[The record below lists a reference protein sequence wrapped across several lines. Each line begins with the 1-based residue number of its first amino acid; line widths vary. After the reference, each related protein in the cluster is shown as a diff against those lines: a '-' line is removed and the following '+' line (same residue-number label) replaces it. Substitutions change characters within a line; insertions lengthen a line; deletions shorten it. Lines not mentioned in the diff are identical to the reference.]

1 MAELS
6 NKQRVQHGLDHLAE
20 ALQPYIE
27 QVTANHLEPGV
38 KWTAILEVRTQSQWA
53 AHDPLAQLKIMGE
66 GWGQGKRN
74 PFFDRLSRAGG
85 GWVQELIETRNRA
98 QHNEPFSADEARRAL
113 ETMELLLREVGAP
126 TQADAVRKLAHDI
139 ARKSIAA
146 EAKREAR
153 SIMTMPSLADDLPA
167 WRDVLQPHADI
178 ASGDFANA
186 EFAADLAQV
195 AAGTATSD
203 YGNPTE
209 FYARTYPTEG
219 LKTLLK
225 LAVKRISGD
234 GNADPVIN
242 LQTTFGGGKT
252 HSMLAVW
259 HLFSGNPLT
268 SYSQWLQDEL
278 GGLSTVVL
286 TREVKRVAI
295 DGTGLMP
302 GQAWTKSDGT
312 EIRTIWGELAWQLGG
327 AEGYALVADA
337 DRTGTSPGSALKEL
351 IAKYAPAVI
360 LIDEWV
366 AYARGLWGQEGL
378 VGGSFET
385 QFTFAQA
392 LTQAVKDVPG
402 VLLLVS
408 IPASDVR
415 RDDDQPTASDLEV
428 GGANG
433 RAALERLQNVVDR
446 LAYPWAPASSVE
458 SFEIVKRR
466 IFREPDGQALQT
478 IEAVTRRFTTFYS
491 QHAGELP
498 TNSRDFTYEARMK
511 AAYPIHPALFDRL
524 YGDWS
529 TLERFQRT
537 RGVLRLMS
545 AVVHALYTSKDD
557 SPLIM
562 VGSVPLN
569 VPDVRDELA
578 RYLDPAWKA
587 IIEKDIDGELST
599 SVAIDKDKPLFG
611 KRALTRRIA
620 RTTFMSSVATLG
632 TAHRG
637 AERKEIFLGVALPG
651 DTVGN
656 FGSALDL
663 LGDRSTYL
671 YNESGRYWFDRQPSL
686 NRTVS
691 DRAESYSQSDVWAEI
706 IARLR
711 REPKQTAE
719 LADVVIAPE
728 TTGDVIESDRVRL
741 VIAHPMYTD
750 DGKGKGGSARNW
762 VEQLIQKCGS
772 AQRLSKNTFVVL
784 AADPERL
791 TELEFAVRQYKAWGD
806 IYNSKDALDLTQG
819 QVAEAQ
825 RKADQFNK
833 TVEQRMRE
841 SWIRGLYPE
850 PDGDGHDVRVAQ
862 RKVDGAADSI
872 ARFAGERLAR
882 DSAVQ
887 TGTSPASLAIALS
900 GRLRSLWDKGHISVK
915 ELWETH
921 HRYLYMPRLKDKN
934 VLLAA
939 IPTVMTDLAWN
950 TSFALAD
957 GYDEA
962 SGDYLG
968 LRVPME
974 DSAPPAIVDTTLL
987 VRPDLA
993 IAQRDRE
1000 KAAVA
1005 AATAGDNAT
1014 TEPAPSP
1021 DEPGGVTPGAGPMT
1035 HAYVPTPNVEFTAT
1049 VDLKTS
1055 GNLPSQMK
1063 LLAEE
1068 ILELIQRADPS
1079 TFDVRIEV
1087 EAGKSGGFDATTVR
1101 NIKENAATLG
1111 VTKSKFEA
1119 R

>member
-6 NKQRVQHGLDHLAE
+6 NKQRVQHGLDLLAE
-20 ALQPYIE
+20 ALEPYIE
-27 QVTANHLEPGV
+27 QVTAPHLAPGS
-38 KWTAILEVRTQSQWA
+38 KWTAILEARTQSQWA

-74 PFFDRLSRAGG
+74 PFFDRLSRAAG
-85 GWVQELIETRNRA
+85 GWVQELIETRNKA
-98 QHNEPFSADEARRAL
+98 QHNEPFSADQARRSL
-113 ETMELLLREVGAP
+113 ETMELLLREIGAP
-126 TQADAVRKLAHDI
+126 HQADAVRKLANDI
-139 ARKSIAA
+139 TRQSIAA
-146 EAKREAR
+146 EAKRDAR
-153 SIMTMPSLADDLPA
+153 AILTMPSLADDLPA

-203 YGNPTE
+203 YGDPVE
-209 FYARTYPTEG
+209 FFARTFPTDG

-225 LAVKRISGD
+225 LAVKRVAGD

-259 HLFSGNPLT
+259 HLFSGRSGT
-268 SYSQWLQDEL
+268 AYSQWVQDEL
-278 GGLSTVVL
+278 KGLPVDVL
-286 TREVKRVAI
+286 TNQVKRVAI

-302 GQAWTKSDGT
+302 GQAWKKADGT
-312 EIRTIWGELAWQLGG
+312 EIRTIWGELAYQLGG
-327 AEGYALVADA
+327 AEGYTMIAEA
-337 DRTGTSPGSALKEL
+337 DRTGTNPGGALKEL

-402 VLLLVS
+402 ALLLVS

-415 RDDDQPTASDLEV
+415 RDDGEATASDLEV

-466 IFREPDGQALQT
+466 LFREPDGDALKT
-478 IEAVTRRFTTFYS
+478 IDAVCRRFTKFYTD
-491 QHAGELP
+491 HAGELP
-498 TNSRDFTYEARMK
+498 TNSRDYGYEARMV

-545 AVVHALYTSKDD
+545 AVVHALYNSKDD

-562 VGSVPLN
+562 VGSVPLD

-599 SVAIDKDKPLFG
+599 SVAIDKEKPLFG

-620 RTTFMSSVATLG
+620 RTSFISSVATLG
-632 TAHRG
+632 TAHKG
-637 AERKEIFLGVALPG
+637 AERKEIFLGVAMPG

-686 NRTVS
+686 NRVVS
-691 DRAESYSQSDVWAEI
+691 EKAESYSQADVWAEI

-719 LADVVIAPE
+719 LADVVVAPE

-750 DGKGKGGSARNW
+750 DGKGKAGTARDW

-772 AQRLSKNTFVVL
+772 APRLSKNTFVVI

-791 TELEFAVRQYKAWGD
+791 AELESAVRQYKAWGD

-833 TVEQRMRE
+833 TVEQRIRE
-841 SWIRGLYPE
+841 TWIRGLYPE
-850 PDGDGHDVRVAQ
+850 PDGDGHEVRVAQ
-862 RKVDGAADSI
+862 RKADGATDSI

-887 TGTSPASLAIALS
+887 TVTSPASLAIALN
-900 GRLRSLWDKGHISVK
+900 GRLKTVWDKGRISVK
-915 ELWETH
+915 DLWETH

-950 TSFALAD
+950 TAFALAD

-962 SGDYLG
+962 TGDFIG
-968 LRVPME
+968 LRVPLE
-974 DSAPPAIVDTTLL
+974 DAAPPAIIDTTLL

-993 IAQRDRE
+993 TAQRERE
-1000 KAAVA
+1000 QA
-1005 AATAGDNAT
+1005 AAAAAAASAEEGSTAPPEAPTGGTKVA
-1014 TEPAPSP
+1014 EPPKAP
-1021 DEPGGVTPGAGPMT
+1021 
-1035 HAYVPTPNVEFTAT
+1035 AYVPTPNVEFTAT

-1063 LLAEE
+1063 QLAEE
-1068 ILELIQRADPS
+1068 ILDLIQRADPD
-1079 TFDVRIEV
+1079 TFDVRIEI
-1087 EAGKSGGFDATTVR
+1087 EAGKSGGFDTTTVR
-1101 NIKENAATLG
+1101 NVKENAATLG

-1119 R
+1119 K